1 MKHIFF
7 DLDGTLADS
16 SPGIINSFTQTFTD
30 LGIPLPDIATLKSF
44 IGPPL
49 ETSFAHFGDSTFINQ
64 AGDIYR
70 HHYQSGGVNQVAL
83 YDQIVETL
91 EFLKNEGYQ
100 LYVATSKNQPMAIK
114 MLQNLNIDH
123 YFVEIF
129 GSLGN
134 DHKADVIKRGL
145 DRYSLTAPEAYMI
158 GDTHYDMVGG
168 KSLNLQTIGVTWGF
182 GSEQSL
188 LENGADYLVHHP
200 LELVKLLETT

>member
-16 SPGIINSFTQTFTD
+16 SPGIINCFTQTFTD

-49 ETSFAHFGDSTFINQ
+49 ETSFSHFGDSAFVNQ
-64 AGDIYR
+64 ATEIYR
-70 HHYQSGGVNQVAL
+70 QYYQARGVNQVSL
-83 YDQIVETL
+83 YDQMIESL
-91 EFLKNEGYQ
+91 ESLKSAGHQ
-100 LYVATSKNQPMAIK
+100 LYVATSKNQPMAIE
-114 MLQNLNIDH
+114 MLQNFQIGH

-145 DRYSLTAPEAYMI
+145 DKYRLIPSETYMI

-168 KSLNLQTIGVTWGF
+168 KALNLKTIGVTWGF

-188 LENGADYLVHHP
+188 LEHGADYLVHHP
-200 LELVKLLETT
+200 LELVILLEKQ